1 MSRSTLHRFVEA
13 DRRFAIDPETCFCF
27 ECDEISWDVLE
38 YYPHASVNRILSLL
52 GERHSVKE
60 LEEVIGELEWLRST
74 RAILP
79 PPKKDDVQKEIAFER
94 GLKRVSICLP
104 REVAETTAKKK
115 GWFGQVPTVMS
126 SSARDIGHDAI
137 ALLLGRAGEQKEL
150 HLEFVEEGH
159 IHNPELVADL
169 CAHAMKCGK
178 LAGKKLVAGVL
189 VQNLPVSKV
198 PFALEGHSTSAAL
211 EFTEAAD
218 VLAQLRPFAK
228 TEGESFARLAKIVQ
242 PDAPG
247 VTGRIIVR
255 PNHARFA
262 DVVEELEK
270 AGFTTIE
277 LDLEGA
283 YIANPQLNPQE
294 MLDSLRQT
302 AVYYAKR
309 LLQHKYYR
317 VDPIAPL
324 FYRIYDGSPTRRTD
338 PAGTNE
344 LAVDAEGGVYPS
356 RRLIGVESYKLGTV
370 LSGEID
376 EKVRARFD
384 EVGASTTGVC
394 RRCWAR
400 NLCGG
405 GSTAVHHALTGS
417 HRTPH
422 PDWCEAQR
430 AWMMSAVSAFN
441 LLSSQG
447 VNFTR
452 VYKTLTRTARPSLF
466 SLVRAMFRMTV
477 GMRPIEEADAE
488 MLATW
493 ENWNPAS
500 YFLFTE
506 GGIMVTTKYDREMD
520 ALHPSGQ
527 EQEMILIRKDG
538 SALGL
543 IKLRPD
549 RVPGAAQG
557 WLYLHNEADYAAD
570 DVRKGFRALLKE
582 AGSQQAIRRLII
594 PAAGYETGLQRF
606 LEAVGFRREGI
617 LREAL
622 FVHDAY
628 HDVHLFGL
636 STDKL

>member
-1 MSRSTLHRFVEA
+1 MERGTLHRFVEG
-13 DRRFAIDPETCFCF
+13 DRRFAIDTETCFCF
-27 ECDEISWDVLE
+27 ECDQISWDVLE
-38 YYPHASVNRILSLL
+38 YYPMASATRIVHLL
-52 GERHSVKE
+52 GERYDAKE

-79 PPKKDDVQKEIAFER
+79 APKKEDLQKEIQFEK

-104 REVAETTAKKK
+104 REVSEASTKKK
-115 GWFGQVPTVMS
+115 GWFGSGATVMS

-150 HLEFVEEGH
+150 QIEFVEDGYV
-159 IHNPELVADL
+159 HNPELVSDL

-178 LAGKKLVAGVL
+178 LAGKKLTASVL
-189 VQNLPVSKV
+189 VQNLELAKP
-198 PFALEGHSTSAAL
+198 PATLEGHTFSAAL
-211 EFTEAAD
+211 EFGESAD
-218 VLAQLRPFAK
+218 ILTQLRPYTKGASESIAK
-228 TEGESFARLAKIVQ
+228 LAKIVQ

-255 PNHARFA
+255 PNHPNFA
-262 DVVEELEK
+262 GVVEELEK
-270 AGFTTIE
+270 AGFATIE
-277 LDLEGA
+277 LDIDGA

-294 MLDSLRQT
+294 MLAAMRET

-309 LLQHKYYR
+309 LLQQKYYR

-324 FYRIYDGSPTRRTD
+324 FYRIYDGSPQRRTD

-344 LAVDAEGGVYPS
+344 LAVDASGGVYPS
-356 RRLIGVESYKLGTV
+356 RRLMGVEAYKLGTV
-370 LSGEID
+370 MGGEID
-376 EKVRARFD
+376 ERIRARFD
-384 EVGASTTGVC
+384 EIGSATIGVC

-405 GSTAVHHALTGS
+405 GNTAVHNALSGS
-417 HRTPH
+417 HRAPNET
-422 PDWCEAQR
+422 WCDAQR
-430 AWMMSAVSAFN
+430 AWMSSAVSAFN

-452 VYKTLTRTARPSLF
+452 VYRTLTRTQRPSLF
-466 SLVRAMFRMTV
+466 TMVRAMFRMTV
-477 GMRPIEEADAE
+477 GMRPIEESDAE

-500 YFLFTE
+500 YFMFTD
-506 GGIMVTTKYDREMD
+506 GGIMLTTKYDREMD
-520 ALHPSGQ
+520 ALHPSGVD
-527 EQEMILIRKDG
+527 QEMILIKKDG
-538 SALGL
+538 TALGL
-543 IKLRPD
+543 IKLKPD
-549 RVPGAAQG
+549 RTPGAAQG
-557 WLYLHNEADYAAD
+557 WIYFHNEADYAD
-570 DVRKGFRALLKE
+570 DTVRKGFRALLKE
-582 AGSQQAIRRLII
+582 AGGQQQIRRVTV
-594 PAAGYETGLQRF
+594 PAGAYETGLQKF
-606 LEAVGFRREGI
+606 LEASGFTKEGT

-628 HDVHLFGL
+628 HDVHLYGL

>member
-1 MSRSTLHRFVEA
+1 MGRGALHRFVEA

-38 YYPHASVNRILSLL
+38 YYPHASVNRIFHLL
-52 GERHSVKE
+52 GERYSVKE

-79 PPKKDDVQKEIAFER
+79 PPKKEDVQKEVQFER

-104 REVAETTAKKK
+104 RDTAEAAARKK
-115 GWFGQVPTVMS
+115 GWFGQTATVMS

-150 HLEFVEEGH
+150 QIEFVEDGG
-159 IHNPELVADL
+159 IYNPDLVADL

-178 LAGKKLVAGVL
+178 LAGKKLTAAVL
-189 VQNLPVSKV
+189 VQNIEVAKLPA
-198 PFALEGHSTSAAL
+198 ALEGHTIGAAL
-211 EFTEAAD
+211 EFSDPAD
-218 VLAQLRPFAK
+218 VLSHLRPFSK
-228 TEGESFARLAKIVQ
+228 VSGESLGRLVKIVQ
-242 PDAPG
+242 PEAAG

-255 PNHARFA
+255 PNHPEFG

-270 AGFTTIE
+270 AGFATIE
-277 LDLEGA
+277 LDLDGSYA
-283 YIANPQLNPQE
+283 ANPSLDALE
-294 MLDSLRQT
+294 MLAGLRKT

-324 FYRIYDGSPTRRTD
+324 FYRIYDGSPLRRID

-344 LAVDAEGGVYPS
+344 LAVDTDGGVYPS
-356 RRLIGVESYKLGTV
+356 RRLLGVDAFKLGSV
-370 LSGEID
+370 MGGEI
-376 EKVRARFD
+376 EERIRARFD
-384 EVGASTTGVC
+384 EVGAGTTGVC

-405 GSTAVHHALTGS
+405 GNTSVHYALSGS

-422 PDWCEAQR
+422 EPWCNAQR
-430 AWMMSAVSAFN
+430 AWMASAVSAFN

-452 VYKTLTRTARPSLF
+452 VYRTLTRTARPSL
-466 SLVRAMFRMTV
+466 LTIVRAMFRMTI
-477 GMRPIEEADAE
+477 GMRPPEESDAE
-488 MLATW
+488 MLAKW

-500 YFLFTE
+500 YFLFND

-520 ALHPSGQ
+520 ALHPAGHD
-527 EQEMILIRKDG
+527 QEMVLIKKDG
-538 SALGL
+538 TAFGL

-549 RVPGAAQG
+549 RVQGAAQG
-557 WLYLHNEADYAAD
+557 WLYMHDEADYAAD

-582 AGSQQAIRRLII
+582 AGGQQSIRRLVI
-594 PAAGYETGLQRF
+594 PASAPETSLQKF
-606 LEAVGFRREGI
+606 LEGIGFGREGT
-617 LREAL
+617 LRESL
-622 FVHDAY
+622 FVHDTY
-628 HDVHLFGL
+628 HDVHLYGIA
-636 STDKL
+636 TDRL

>member
-1 MSRSTLHRFVEA
+1 
-13 DRRFAIDPETCFCF
+13 
-27 ECDEISWDVLE
+27 
-38 YYPHASVNRILSLL
+38 
-52 GERHSVKE
+52 
-60 LEEVIGELEWLRST
+60 LEWLRST

-79 PPKKDDVQKEIAFER
+79 AAKKEDLQKEVQFEK
-94 GLKRVSICLP
+94 GLKRVSIGLP
-104 REVAETTAKKK
+104 REGAETAAKKK
-115 GWFGQVPTVMS
+115 GWFGAGATVMS

-150 HLEFVEEGH
+150 QIEFVEDGYVH
-159 IHNPELVADL
+159 HPELVADL

-178 LAGKKLVAGVL
+178 LAGKKLTASVL
-189 VQNLPVSKV
+189 VQNIEV
-198 PFALEGHSTSAAL
+198 PKPPAALEGHAFFAAL
-211 EFTEAAD
+211 EFGESAD
-218 VLAQLRPFAK
+218 IVAHLRPFTKGAA
-228 TEGESFARLAKIVQ
+228 EPIARLSKIVQ

-255 PNHARFA
+255 PNHPAFGGA
-262 DVVEELEK
+262 VEELEK
-270 AGFTTIE
+270 VGFVTIE
-277 LDLEGA
+277 LDLDGA
-283 YIANPQLNPQE
+283 YIANPSLDPDA
-294 MLDSLRQT
+294 MLAALRET

-309 LLQHKYYR
+309 LLQQKYYR

-324 FYRIYDGSPTRRTD
+324 FYRIYDGSPMRRTD

-344 LAVDAEGGVYPS
+344 LAVDAHGGVYPS
-356 RRLIGVESYKLGTV
+356 RRLIGVEAYKLGTV
-370 LSGEID
+370 MGGEID
-376 EKVRARFD
+376 ERIRARFD

-405 GSTAVHHALTGS
+405 GSTAVHHALAGS
-417 HRTPH
+417 HRTP
-422 PDWCEAQR
+422 DERWCNAQR
-430 AWMMSAVSAFN
+430 AWMASAVSAFN

-452 VYKTLTRTARPSLF
+452 VYRTLTRTQRPSL
-466 SLVRAMFRMTV
+466 LTMVRAMFRMTV

-488 MLATW
+488 MLAGW

-520 ALHPSGQ
+520 ALHPSGP
-527 EQEMILIRKDG
+527 EQEMILIKKDG

-549 RVPGAAQG
+549 RTPGAAQG
-557 WLYLHNEADYAAD
+557 WLYVHNDTDYAAD

-582 AGSQQAIRRLII
+582 AGGQQSIRRITV
-594 PAAGYETGLQRF
+594 PAAAYETGLQKF
-606 LEAVGFRREGI
+606 LEAVGFAKEGT

-628 HDVHLFGL
+628 HDVHLYGL
-636 STDKL
+636 STDRL

>member
-1 MSRSTLHRFVEA
+1 MARDALHRFVES
-13 DRRFAIDPETCFCF
+13 DRRFAVDPETCFCF

-38 YYPHASVNRILSLL
+38 YYPHASVNRIYHLL
-52 GERHSVKE
+52 GERYSVKE

-79 PPKKDDVQKEIAFER
+79 APKKDDVQKEIQFER

-104 REVAETTAKKK
+104 RDGTEAAVKKK
-115 GWFGQVPTVMS
+115 GWFSQGATVMS

-150 HLEFVEEGH
+150 LIEFVEEGH
-159 IHNPELVADL
+159 VHNPELVADL

-178 LAGKKLVAGVL
+178 LAGKKLTASVL
-189 VQNLPVSKV
+189 VQNIEVAKPPAS
-198 PFALEGHSTSAAL
+198 LEGHTISASL
-211 EFTEAAD
+211 EFTESAD
-218 VLAQLRPFAK
+218 ILTHLRPFAK
-228 TEGESFARLAKIVQ
+228 TTGEAFARLVKIVQ

-247 VTGRIIVR
+247 VHGRITVR
-255 PNHARFA
+255 PNHPNFSG
-262 DVVEELEK
+262 VVEELEK
-270 AGFTTIE
+270 TGFTTID
-277 LDLEGA
+277 LDVDGA
-283 YIANPQLNPQE
+283 YIANPTLNPAE
-294 MLDSLRQT
+294 MLDALRQS
-302 AVYYAKR
+302 AMYYAKR

-344 LAVDAEGGVYPS
+344 LAVDADGGVYPS
-356 RRLIGVESYKLGTV
+356 RRLMGVEAYKLGTV
-370 LSGEID
+370 MGGEID
-376 EKVRARFD
+376 EHIRARFD

-405 GSTAVHHALTGS
+405 GNTAVHHALTGS

-422 PDWCEAQR
+422 EGWCDAQR
-430 AWMMSAVSAFN
+430 AWMSSAVSAFN
-441 LLSSQG
+441 LLSSEG

-452 VYKTLTRTARPSLF
+452 VYRTLTRSARPSF
-466 SLVRAMFRMTV
+466 FTLVRAMFRMTI
-477 GMRPIEEADAE
+477 GMRPCEEADAQ
-488 MLATW
+488 MLSDW

-506 GGIMVTTKYDREMD
+506 GGIMLTTKYDREMD
-520 ALHPSGQ
+520 ALHPSPG
-527 EQEMILIRKDG
+527 EQEMILIKKDG
-538 SALGL
+538 SAIGL

-549 RVPGAAQG
+549 RLPGAAQG
-557 WLYLHNEADYAAD
+557 WLYLHNEVDYAAD

-582 AGSQQAIRRLII
+582 AGGQQAIRRLTI
-594 PAAGYETGLQRF
+594 PAAAYETGLQTF
-606 LEAVGFRREGI
+606 LEAIGFAREGT
-617 LREAL
+617 LRETL
-622 FVHDAY
+622 FVHDKY
-628 HDVHLFGL
+628 HDVHLYGIA
-636 STDKL
+636 TDRL